1 MTIILNINK
10 PAGFLA
16 ELLFRFNSN
25 SIDSERRCK
34 YNNSNMNNK

>member
-1 MTIILNINK
+1 MPNFEQIYMENFTTTILYINK

-25 SIDSERRCK
+25 SIDGE
-34 YNNSNMNNK
+34 